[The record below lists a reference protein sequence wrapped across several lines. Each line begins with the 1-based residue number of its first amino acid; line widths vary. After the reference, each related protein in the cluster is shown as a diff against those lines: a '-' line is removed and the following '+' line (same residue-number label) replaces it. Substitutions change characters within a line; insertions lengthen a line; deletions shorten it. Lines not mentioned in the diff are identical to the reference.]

1 MSITVLDLQDARL
14 AGKME
19 FRAFQRE
26 WLTQWL
32 RPLMEIVITRRNER
46 IMLEWDRM
54 PPELHVAMQTQFP
67 DKYAQAEEAVREM
80 REKYK

>member
-1 MSITVLDLQDARL
+1 MPVTVLDLQDAKL
-14 AGKME
+14 AGQMS

-26 WLTQWL
+26 WLAQWL
-32 RPLMEIVITRRNER
+32 RPLMEIVISRRNER

-54 PPELHVAMQTQFP
+54 PPELHVAMQAQFP
-67 DKYAQAEEAVREM
+67 DQYVKAEQAVREM